1 MKIEFFSEPVP
12 FYIVRDYLSKEE
24 RRLCLNELLKM
35 KPTLQ
40 SGVTRGATNHQ
51 GVVMKQNIGAWV
63 DSQHPIS
70 KFNDKLKGPIAW
82 ETRDNWFYKML
93 TRGMKYSTL
102 VSYYENED
110 YYLPHTDE
118 SIITAIMYL
127 WEDPKT
133 FTGGELCFGD
143 FTVPIEDNC
152 MVIFPSIT
160 EHSVNPLH
168 GYGRWAVTHFM
179 HEYVAPEVQQ
189 IFNVF
194 SVSLHQK
201 VQDFIKQAN
210 WTFMGSYWRVDLN
223 NIELFSKNALEVV
236 YGLTGQRLKVRDIYA
251 CGQLYGQNIA
261 TEVNGTTFVLHTN
274 SIEDDDISLW
284 GGKTAEKN
292 PYQNSGVLIKPN
304 NQYSGM
310 GPSRL
315 VNDLK
320 VTIVWTFY

>member
-1 MKIEFFSEPVP
+1 MKIEFYSEPVP

-40 SGVTRGATNHQ
+40 RGGTGGASDLE
-51 GVVMKQNIGAWV
+51 GIVKKQNKGAWI

-70 KFNDKLKGPIAW
+70 KFIGKLTGPIAW

-93 TRGMKYSTL
+93 TRRMKCNTL
-102 VSYYENED
+102 VSYYDNGD

-118 SIITAIMYL
+118 GIMTAIMYL

-152 MVIFPSIT
+152 MVIFPSMT

-179 HEYVAPEVQQ
+179 HEYVAPQVDQV
-189 IFNVF
+189 FNVLTV
-194 SVSLHQK
+194 SVHQK

-210 WTFMGSYWRVDLN
+210 WTFMGSYWRIDLN
-223 NIELFSKNALEVV
+223 NIELFSKNALEVI
-236 YGLTGQRLKVRDIYA
+236 YGLIGQRLKVRDIYA
-251 CGQLYGQNIA
+251 SGQLYGQNIA
-261 TEVNGTTFVLHTN
+261 TEVDGTTFVFHTN
-274 SIEDDDISLW
+274 GIDDEDISLW
-284 GGKTAEKN
+284 GGKTADKT

-304 NQYSGM
+304 NQYSSM

-320 VTIVWTFY
+320 VTIVWIFY